1 MKNWTQAVI
10 NALKGGAPTV
20 ATLYELQLVDGTIR
34 MTDAAHD
41 LSYLNETYLSA
52 GQVLARD
59 DISTRKALEVQS
71 INIQF
76 TLVEQGIWAV
86 FGNKNQVGRRVI
98 MTEVVL
104 DSRHQVVGETIKT
117 INRVNTISV
126 EDSESSAVV
135 NVEISNIMADFQA
148 VRGVRTTQSSHQR
161 FYKDSTSFINA
172 RGFSKDLE
180 WRG

>member
-1 MKNWTQAVI
+1 MKNWAQGVI
-10 NALKGGAPTV
+10 DALKGGAPTV

-34 MTDAAHD
+34 ITDAAHD
-41 LSYLNETYLSA
+41 LVYLGESYLSS

-76 TLVEQGIWAV
+76 TLVEQGIWAI

-98 MTEVVL
+98 ITEVVL
-104 DSRHQVVGETIKT
+104 DSRHQVIGETIKT

-126 EDSESSAVV
+126 EDNEDSATVD
-135 NVEISNIMADFQA
+135 VEISNIMADFQA
-148 VRGVRTTQSSHQR
+148 VRGLRTTQSSHQR
-161 FYKDSTSFINA
+161 FYPESTSFINA
-172 RGFSKDLE
+172 RGFNKDLE